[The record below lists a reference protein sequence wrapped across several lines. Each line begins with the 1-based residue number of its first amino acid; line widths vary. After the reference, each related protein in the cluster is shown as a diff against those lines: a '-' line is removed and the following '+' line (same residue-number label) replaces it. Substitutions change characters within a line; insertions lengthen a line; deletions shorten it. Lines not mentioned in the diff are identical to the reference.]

1 MSQNK
6 FLEQPLDG
14 TVYRVYIDPTSNR
27 CDVTCLGLDCDDF
40 LQMTKDRDELPD
52 WLTNK
57 VAVLMLM
64 GKDNYMHVV
73 EGVGMRN
80 NADTFYVT
88 AEGQRL
94 FDLHLVSNTRDR
106 VYLTEEQDRHLQWL
120 KQTVQNLKDEKNSR
134 DPRPRI
140 QQELWAAERELTD
153 YRGKLDR
160 FRAKNNTLDLWD
172 KRGYKVVL
180 SDEAPKL

>member
-1 MSQNK
+1 MSRNK
-6 FLEQPLDG
+6 FLKEPLDG

-40 LQMTKDRDELPD
+40 LQMTKHRDELPD

-64 GKDNYMHVV
+64 NKDNYMHVV
-73 EGVGMRN
+73 EGVGMRK

-94 FDLHLVSNTRDR
+94 YDLHLVSNTRDR
-106 VYLTEEQDRHLQWL
+106 VYITERQDRHLQWL
-120 KQTVQNLKDEKNSR
+120 KQTVRNLKDEKNSR

-140 QQELWAAERELTD
+140 QQELWAAEKELKD
-153 YRGKLDR
+153 YRDKLDK
-160 FRAKNNTLDLWD
+160 FRARNDALDLWD
-172 KRGYKVVL
+172 KRGYKV
-180 SDEAPKL
+180 KL

>member
-14 TVYRVYIDPTSNR
+14 TVYRVYIDPTTNK

-40 LQMTKDRDELPD
+40 LQMTKDRNELPD
-52 WLTNK
+52 WLINK

-64 GKDNYMHVV
+64 DRDNYMHVV
-73 EGVGMRN
+73 EGVGMRK

-94 FDLHLVSNTRDR
+94 YDLCLVSNTRNR
-106 VYLTEEQDRHLQWL
+106 VYLEERQDRHLQWL

-140 QQELWAAERELTD
+140 QQELWAAEKELKD
-153 YRGKLDR
+153 YRDKLDK
-160 FRAKNNTLDLWD
+160 FRAKSNALDLWD
-172 KRGYKVVL
+172 RRGYKV
-180 SDEAPKL
+180 KL

>member
-40 LQMTKDRDELPD
+40 LQMTKDRDELPE

-57 VAVLMLM
+57 IAVLMLM
-64 GKDNYMHVV
+64 SKDSYMHVV

-94 FDLHLVSNTRDR
+94 FDLHLVSNTGNR
-106 VYLTEEQDRHLQWL
+106 VYLTEAQDRHLLWL
-120 KQTVQNLKDEKNSR
+120 KQTVQNLKDEKRSR

-140 QQELWAAERELTD
+140 QQELWAAEQELKD
-153 YRGKLDR
+153 YRKKLDKV
-160 FRAKNNTLDLWD
+160 RAKNLAIDLWD
-172 KRGYKVVL
+172 KRGYKV
-180 SDEAPKL
+180 KL